1 MKVPRKLDDLLKRE
15 RCLELLSKRFE
26 RVMSKLAGQ
35 DAPKAIQIGQIT
47 AYLNDGAVQRLVWP
61 AIGGATSE
69 MEGDLGELV

>member
-47 AYLNDGAVQRLVWP
+47 AYLNDGAV
-61 AIGGATSE
+61 
-69 MEGDLGELV
+69 